1 MKTFPIPSA
10 PAPSGG
16 EDNPKP
22 MEAPPISGGT
32 RGYAKGGMVKSCGY
46 AKGGEVLGRTRDF
59 IKEPD
64 AFRTDTGP
72 GAKQDYGK

>member
-1 MKTFPIPSA
+1 MKRFPVPSS

-16 EDNPKP
+16 ERKP
-22 MEAPPISGGT
+22 EPVKDTDDEAPA
-32 RGYAKGGMVKSCGY
+32 YAKGGNIKVGAY
-46 AKGGEVLGRTRDF
+46 AEGGTVLGRTRDF
-59 IKEPD
+59 MKEPD